1 MCGMGIRM
9 TGITTPFVGAS
20 WEYTE
25 EDKRNV
31 PSIITPERKI
41 RVFISSICGVEKYD
55 KVRAELKSLIESTQ
69 LANVYMFE
77 EEGASTLEAG
87 NHYIFA
93 LEDSDVCIFLI
104 DNKDGITSGVQKEI
118 DTVKKCNIKALYYFC
133 DETKKEKTAL
143 EQSLMGAKFAKSKPV
158 HSFDELS
165 RDGAQDLIN
174 DIIDVYHYYC
184 IGKMVARKEDEEIQV
199 QGVDVAGTENLQIPT
214 IKKSVLKNIDK
225 CKERMLSISMSS
237 SYRRFPDEEEN
248 SCTIDEWG
256 ERFLCVLFEGKSVK
270 EFNVGMFLSELKKEQ
285 SEEYHSIV
293 AIRWQAIQAYY
304 LDDLESAIFYLNEA
318 LKLAKEKNQPSWI
331 IKDILID
338 LRNLNY
344 TLNIV
349 KNCYVESEA
358 QKELT
363 QSTEELYYPILD
375 RIHDSL
381 QGKYIEG
388 LYKSKITSPYTV
400 SMGNNFDSHG
410 ELLASSYIVSIYN
423 GSLTQILL
431 LYDKIRDFVFYLSNK
446 YDDWNFRRDL
456 LKFAV
461 HEMNE
466 KHIKGIQD
474 SYPEVLNKLDSKDA
488 AMIMDFSKN
497 HPIKYKRLISQFYAF
512 GAIGYYLDDET
523 YKLCEKDIVKNIKEW
538 IDDDK
543 SCVAIGSSVLYAMM
557 GAAHRISQDT
567 LSEICCL
574 FFEKH
579 YSRWYM
585 DLFKFIARRIDINK
599 MSEESAKKLITHIIN
614 IINDDEERK
623 TISHSPLFLCT
634 LRKQNRDL
642 TSELDKSIAEKMTD
656 YYEGDYKLETTED
669 EQADFAE
676 FTKKYLDYVKS
687 SNASQGKNGVYSVSG
702 IRSAAVIRA
711 MLSEDGFCCD
721 DNTID
726 EIVPAI
732 SETILES
739 KESIST
745 KLDAVSLLICIAVKY
760 PDSYKRNKEIFEKVA
775 KSIDKVEN
783 SERSIFSSNI
793 DIVALKLGIAFFA
806 SSIGLDSY
814 LEILQL
820 MPLIQND
827 NATTISVTKTI
838 IECLEIDESFVFPKN
853 IELIVLQNVLQW
865 LHSDYLDIRWNA
877 TRILISLLRNPEN
890 VSVINHQ
897 IITLVDSE
905 NVYIKNLIMRNI
917 HKNKE
922 VLESTKDYVF
932 SKCET
937 DPNFVVRMVC
947 EELKNGADTN

>member
-1 MCGMGIRM
+1 M
-9 TGITTPFVGAS
+9 TEISTPFGGAS
-20 WEYTE
+20 WEYTD

-31 PSIITPERKI
+31 PSIIVPQRKI
-41 RVFISSICGVEKYD
+41 KVFISSICGVEKYD
-55 KVRAELKSLIESTQ
+55 KVRVELKTLIEATQ

-104 DNKDGITSGVQKEI
+104 DNEDGITPGVQKEI
-118 DTVKKCNIKALYYFC
+118 DTVRKHNIKALYYFC
-133 DETKKEKTAL
+133 DENKKDKTPL

-174 DIIDVYHYYC
+174 NIIDVYHYYC
-184 IGKMVARKEDEEIQV
+184 VGKVVERKEDEEIQV
-199 QGVDVAGTENLQIPT
+199 QGVDIAGTEKLQIPI

-225 CKERMLSISMSS
+225 CKERMLSIAMSS
-237 SYRRFPDEEEN
+237 SYRRFPDEEEK

-304 LDDLESAIFYLNEA
+304 LDDLESAISYLNEA
-318 LKLAKEKNQPSWI
+318 LRLAKEKNQPTWI

-344 TLNIV
+344 TLNTV

-363 QSTEELYYPILD
+363 ESTEELYYPILD

-446 YDDWNFRRDL
+446 YDDWNFKRDL

-497 HPIKYKRLISQFYAF
+497 HPIRYKRLISRFYAF
-512 GAIGYYLDDET
+512 GAVGYYLDDEL
-523 YKLCEKDIVKNIKEW
+523 YKAYEEDVVKNIKEW
-538 IDDDK
+538 LNDDNG
-543 SCVAIGSSVLYAMM
+543 CVAIGSSVLYAMM
-557 GAAHRISQDT
+557 SAAHRMSQDT
-567 LSEICCL
+567 LCDICCL
-574 FFEKH
+574 FMEKH

-585 DLFKFIARRIDINK
+585 DLFKFISKRIDINK
-599 MSEESAKKLITHIIN
+599 MSEESAKKLIAHIIHV
-614 IINDDEERK
+614 INDDEERK
-623 TISHSPLFLCT
+623 TINYAPVFLCT
-634 LRKQNRDL
+634 LRKQNREL
-642 TSELDKSIAEKMTD
+642 TSELDKTISEKMPD
-656 YYEGDYKLETTED
+656 YYNGNYRLETTED
-669 EQADFAE
+669 EQTDFAE
-676 FTKKYLDYVKS
+676 FTKKYLENIKS
-687 SNASQGKNGVYSVSG
+687 SNASQGKNGVYSVKG
-702 IRSAAVIRA
+702 IRSIAVIRA
-711 MLSEDGFCCD
+711 MLLEDGFCCED
-721 DNTID
+721 STID
-726 EIVPAI
+726 EIVSTV

-745 KLDAVSLLICIAVKY
+745 KLDAVSLLMCIVVKY
-760 PDSYKRNKEIFEKVA
+760 PDSYKRNEESLTKVA
-775 KSIDKVEN
+775 TSVDQID
-783 SERSIFSSNI
+783 SSDQSIFSSNI
-793 DIVALKLGIAFFA
+793 DSVALKLGVAFFA
-806 SSIGLDSY
+806 SVIGIDSY
-814 LEILQL
+814 SQILEL

-838 IECLEIDESFVFPKN
+838 VDCLELDDSFCFAKN
-853 IELIVLQNVLQW
+853 IEAIVLQNVLQW
-865 LHSDYLDIRWNA
+865 LRSDYLDIRWNA
-877 TRILISLLRNPEN
+877 TRILVSLLRNPEN
-890 VSVINHQ
+890 ASVINHQ
-897 IITLVDSE
+897 IITLIDSE

-917 HKNKE
+917 HKNND
-922 VLESTKDYVF
+922 VLDSTKNYVF
-932 SKCET
+932 SKCENDT
-937 DPNFVVRMVC
+937 NFVVRMVC
-947 EELKNGADTN
+947 EELKNDTYTN

>member
-1 MCGMGIRM
+1 M
-9 TGITTPFVGAS
+9 TGISTPFGGAS
-20 WEYTE
+20 WEYTY

-31 PSIITPERKI
+31 PSIIAPDRKI
-41 RVFISSICGVEKYD
+41 KVFISSICGAEKYD
-55 KVRAELKSLIESTQ
+55 KVRAELKSLIEATQ

-77 EEGASTLEAG
+77 HEGASTLEAG

-93 LEDSDVCIFLI
+93 LEDSDICIFLI
-104 DNKDGITSGVQKEI
+104 DNEDGITPGVQKEI
-118 DTVKKCNIKALYYFC
+118 NTVKKHNIKALYYFC
-133 DETKKEKTAL
+133 DENKKEKTPL

-184 IGKMVARKEDEEIQV
+184 IGKVVARNEDEEIQV
-199 QGVDVAGTENLQIPT
+199 QGVDVAGTEKLQIPT

-225 CKERMLSISMSS
+225 CKERILSISMSS
-237 SYRRFPDEEEN
+237 SYRSFPDEKKK
-248 SCTIDEWG
+248 SCAIDEWG

-285 SEEYHSIV
+285 SDEYNSIV

-304 LDDLESAIFYLNEA
+304 LDDLESAISYLNEA
-318 LKLAKEKNQPSWI
+318 LKLAKEKNQPTWI

-344 TLNIV
+344 TLDTV
-349 KNCYVESEA
+349 KNCFVESEA
-358 QKELT
+358 QKELS
-363 QSTEELYYPILD
+363 QSSEELYYPILD

-400 SMGNNFDSHG
+400 SIGNNFDSYG
-410 ELLASSYIVSIYN
+410 ELLASSYVVSIYN

-446 YDDWNFRRDL
+446 YDDWNFKRDL

-474 SYPEVLNKLDSKDA
+474 YYPEVLNKLDSKDA

-497 HPIKYKRLISQFYAF
+497 HPIKYKCLISQFYAF
-512 GAIGYYLDDET
+512 GAVGYYLDDEV
-523 YKLCEKDIVKNIKEW
+523 YKSYEKEIVKNIKEW
-538 IDDDK
+538 IDDD
-543 SCVAIGSSVLYAMM
+543 SGCVAIGSSILYAIT
-557 GAAHRISQDT
+557 GAAHRIPQDV
-567 LSEICCL
+567 LCEICCL

-585 DLFKFIARRIDINK
+585 DLFKFISKRIDINK
-599 MSEESAKKLITHIIN
+599 MSDESAKKLISNIIS
-614 IINDDEERK
+614 IINDDDERK
-623 TISHSPLFLCT
+623 RVDHASIFLCT
-634 LRKQNRDL
+634 LRKQNREL
-642 TSELDKSIAEKMTD
+642 TTELDKVVAEKMPD
-656 YYEGDYKLETTED
+656 YYNGNYKLETTED
-669 EQADFAE
+669 EQTDFAE
-676 FTKKYLDYVKS
+676 FTKKYLDDVRS

-702 IRSAAVIRA
+702 IRSIAVIRA
-711 MLSEDGFCCD
+711 MLIEDGFCCD

-760 PDSYKRNKEIFEKVA
+760 PDSYERNKEIFTKVA
-775 KSIDKVEN
+775 TSTDKLVNE
-783 SERSIFSSNI
+783 ERYIFSSNI

-806 SSIGLDSY
+806 SVIGLDRYS
-814 LEILQL
+814 EILQL

-827 NATTISVTKTI
+827 NATTISVTETI
-838 IECLEIDESFVFPKN
+838 VGCLEIDDSFVFSKN
-853 IELIVLQNVLQW
+853 IEAIVLQNVLQW
-865 LHSDYLDIRWNA
+865 LGSDYLDIRWNA

-890 VSVINHQ
+890 ASLINHQ

-917 HKNKE
+917 HKNND
-922 VLESTKDYVF
+922 VLDATKAYVF
-932 SKCET
+932 SKCEN

-947 EELKNGADTN
+947 EELKKDTATN